1 MTSINCLISVVSNF
15 HDYNHHD
22 HLSSAIITDIFSN
35 FQMGERRV
43 YFSAVLDYLY
53 MYIRLSHL
61 HGSKAG
67 PNGLSVTV

>member
-22 HLSSAIITDIFSN
+22 HLSSAIISDIFPSGQEESL
-35 FQMGERRV
+35 FLRSTGPTCI
-43 YFSAVLDYLY
+43 LY
-53 MYIRLSHL
+53 MYILLSHL